1 MKIGV
6 LSDTHIPRRA
16 KSLPYQVMK
25 GLEGVDLILHAGDLI
40 EEEVIWLLEDLAQV
54 EAVAG
59 NVDSWEIQNKLGSQ
73 KIIELGAFKIGLTHG
88 HLGTKRNTIERVL
101 DSFSGVNCIVFGHSH
116 QAYNK
121 FHGDILLFNPGS
133 PTDKRISPQ
142 YSYGIL
148 HLENK
153 IIRGEIFYF

>member
-16 KSLPYQVMK
+16 KKIPQQVMK
-25 GLEGVDLILHAGDLI
+25 GLAGVDLILHAGDLV
-40 EEEVIWLLEDLAQV
+40 EEEVIWILEEIAPV

-59 NVDSWEIQNKLGSQ
+59 NVDSWEIQSKLGSK
-73 KIIELGAFKIGLTHG
+73 KIINLNDFKIGLIHG
-88 HLGTKRNTIERVL
+88 HLGTKRSTVERVL
-101 DSFSGVNCIVFGHSH
+101 NSFSGVDCIVFGHSH

-121 FHGDILLFNPGS
+121 FHGNILLFNPGS
-133 PTDKRISPQ
+133 ATDKRTSAQ

-148 HLENK
+148 YLEDK
-153 IIRGEIFYF
+153 QVRGEIFYF